1 MRIISELTNQEYD
14 SVDACLEAE
23 ALFKAEKEAQEALAA
38 MEAQQH
44 AEFKT
49 TVDEAYNTALKA
61 KEVFEELRRDFIKE
75 YGYYTAPTSDANS
88 SNATNVVTS
97 DAFESWLRELF
108 SFF

>member
-38 MEAQQH
+38 MEAQQQ
-44 AEFKT
+44 AEFKA
-49 TVDEAYNTALKA
+49 TVDEAYNTAVKA

-75 YGYYTAPTSDANS
+75 YGCYTTPTSNANS
-88 SNATNVVTS
+88 SNVTNVVTL
-97 DAFESWLRELF
+97 DTLEGWLRDLF
-108 SFF
+108 SF